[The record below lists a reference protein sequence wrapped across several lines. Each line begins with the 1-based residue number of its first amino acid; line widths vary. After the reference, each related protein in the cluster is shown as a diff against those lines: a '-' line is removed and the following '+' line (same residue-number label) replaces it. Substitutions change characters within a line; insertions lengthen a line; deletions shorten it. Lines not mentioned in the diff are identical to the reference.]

1 MTMTER
7 GEEEDVDVEHLEQA
21 EAAEDPE
28 VAVERESLTGS
39 PETTG
44 PGSRPR
50 TRGVEEARATGATS
64 RMT

>member
-1 MTMTER
+1 MTER
-7 GEEEDVDVEHLEQA
+7 GEEEDVDVDVEHLEQA
-21 EAAEDPE
+21 ESAEDPE